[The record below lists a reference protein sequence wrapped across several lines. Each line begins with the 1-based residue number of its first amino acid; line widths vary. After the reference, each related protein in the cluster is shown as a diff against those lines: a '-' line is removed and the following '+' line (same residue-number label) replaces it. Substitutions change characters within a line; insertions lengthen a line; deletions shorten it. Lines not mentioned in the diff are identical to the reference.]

1 MKAEIEQ
8 TAIVKETTNFLDEV
22 YARIMTI
29 VKSDDNYETKEL
41 IKKILYHI
49 DEIQNEIENLKIN

>member
-8 TAIVKETTNFLDEV
+8 TAIVKETTNLLDEV

>member
-29 VKSDDNYETKEL
+29 VKSDDDYETKEL